1 MWKNQFRTDSKK
13 RNITE
18 SWEPNFPMDSE
29 IHLAQNKMEFHAELV
44 SNCDLEPVKRFRLE
58 RVGLFM

>member
-1 MWKNQFRTDSKK
+1 
-13 RNITE
+13 
-18 SWEPNFPMDSE
+18 MDSE
-29 IHLAQNKMEFHAELV
+29 IHLAQDKMEFHAELV

>member
-1 MWKNQFRTDSKK
+1 MWKINLELIPR
-13 RNITE
+13 RETE
-18 SWEPNFPMDSE
+18 SWPPKFSMDSE
-29 IHLAQNKMEFHAELV
+29 IHLAQDKMEFHAELV